1 MKRRSQFGYARALRP
16 IKAEPA
22 YRLVSRL
29 HHPEDTTIRVGD
41 VVIGGSEVV
50 IMAGPC
56 SVESREQLLEAA
68 RAVKAAGARLLR
80 GGAFKPRTSPY
91 SFQGLGEAGLKLLA
105 EAREAT
111 GLPVITEVM
120 DARDL
125 ELVSEYADVL
135 QLGAR
140 NAQNFSLLKELG
152 KLRKPVLIKRGM
164 HSTIEEWLLA
174 AEYVLAGGNDQ
185 VILGERGIRTFET
198 ATRNTLDLSAV
209 ALVKELSHLP
219 VLVDPSHGTG
229 RNSLVGTMALAA
241 ITAGADAIMVEVHH
255 DARRALSDGDQ
266 ALSPEQF
273 AQLMRS
279 LQPVASAVGRTVPG
293 MAGGTA
299 VAEARAV

>member
-1 MKRRSQFGYARALRP
+1 MKRLSELGYARAVRP
-16 IKAEPA
+16 VKAEPA
-22 YRLVSRL
+22 YRLASRL
-29 HHPEDTTIRVGD
+29 HHPEDTVVRVGD
-41 VVIGGSEVV
+41 VVIGGSDVVV
-50 IMAGPC
+50 IAGPC
-56 SVESREQLLEAA
+56 SVESREQVLEIA
-68 RAVKAAGARLLR
+68 RLVKAAGARLLR

-91 SFQGLGEAGLKLLA
+91 AFQGLGEQGLKLLA

-125 ELVSEYADVL
+125 ELVAEYADIL

-152 KLRKPVLIKRGM
+152 KVRKPVLIKRGM

-174 AEYVLAGGNDQ
+174 AEYVLAGGNNQ

-229 RNSLVGTMALAA
+229 RNSLVGPMALAA
-241 ITAGADAIMVEVHH
+241 VTAGADAIMVEVHH
-255 DARRALSDGDQ
+255 DPRRALSDGQQ
-266 ALSPEQF
+266 ALTPEQF
-273 AQLMRS
+273 RHLMRG
-279 LQPVASAVGRTVPG
+279 LQPVAEAVGRAVKG
-293 MAGGTA
+293 MAGEPV